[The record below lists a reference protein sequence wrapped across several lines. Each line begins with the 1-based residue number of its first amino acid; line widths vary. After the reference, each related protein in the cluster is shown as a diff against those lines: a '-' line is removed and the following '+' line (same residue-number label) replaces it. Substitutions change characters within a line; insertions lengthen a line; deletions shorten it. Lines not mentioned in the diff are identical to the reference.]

1 MPLDNFWDYF
11 IIVFSFYYSDD
22 EDELIEQRNEKLKN
36 FEENFEIFF
45 HAFNKAKTIK
55 IPKFSDIKIQF
66 FNIKAKRD
74 KKDKYAS
81 LISIFKEKSKLEP
94 FFHKVDID
102 YKTEQLMLLDK
113 NDHNLG
119 YLYEVKFK
127 IYKYMN
133 KEGKIIK
140 TIDKPIEKTEIR
152 KITKTEYDGKFQE
165 GGIKTMT
172 GTSIAGLACYA
183 VGAVSAFFCPP
194 LAIGAFLLGSLSGAV
209 SFSSGVACGIK
220 TATEYLSNKE
230 FNEQKIIEEILL
242 EEDEFE

>member
-1 MPLDNFWDYF
+1 
-11 IIVFSFYYSDD
+11 
-22 EDELIEQRNEKLKN
+22 
-36 FEENFEIFF
+36 
-45 HAFNKAKTIK
+45 
-55 IPKFSDIKIQF
+55 
-66 FNIKAKRD
+66 
-74 KKDKYAS
+74 
-81 LISIFKEKSKLEP
+81 
-94 FFHKVDID
+94 
-102 YKTEQLMLLDK
+102 MLLDK
-113 NDHNLG
+113 DDHNLG
-119 YLYEVKFK
+119 HLYDVKFK

-140 TIDKPIEKTEIR
+140 TIDKPIDKVEIR

-165 GGIKTMT
+165 AGLKTMT
-172 GTSIAGLACYA
+172 GTSAAGAVCYV

-209 SFSSGVACGIK
+209 SLSSGVACGIK